1 MCARRRIHRVRDG
14 YAAARCDTSE
24 FACALVQDGG
34 AAYATSGGIITIKD
48 SIIARCSATRVSRDA
63 RCGTRGAGGPSA
75 LVLPHCYHGWR
86 EDCRGQHLWLLGTC
100 GHQRE

>member
-1 MCARRRIHRVRDG
+1 MCAWRRIRRVRDG

-48 SIIARCSATRVSRDA
+48 SSIAGCSATRVSRDA
-63 RCGTRGAGGPSA
+63 RCAARCASSVSVRLGDGAEQGM
-75 LVLPHCYHGWR
+75 R
-86 EDCRGQHLWLLGTC
+86 
-100 GHQRE
+100 